1 METAMTLLENID
13 ILEDVNSF
21 ILAVRDREVTNEER
35 WVLTPLSED
44 EARKVYEYL
53 RRHFN

>member
-1 METAMTLLENID
+1 METVMTLLENID
-13 ILEDVNSF
+13 ILEDANSF
-21 ILAVRDREVTNEER
+21 ILAVRDREVTNGQR
-35 WVLTPLSED
+35 WVLTLLSED

>member
-1 METAMTLLENID
+1 METVITLLENID

-21 ILAVRDREVTNEER
+21 ILAVRDRQVTNGER
-35 WVLTPLSED
+35 WIFTPLSED

-53 RRHFN
+53 RRHFD